1 MMADKDMALE
11 FAWFIENDGQLY
23 RSQTQSII
31 HNYAIKKIKGIYDA
45 KRAITGWLNLV
56 ENGIRKYKK
65 EFPGYYKIDKGTK
78 ILVAKHLAMTYAE
91 EIAMKVKKMRTLK
104 KAGKPWQRR

>member
-1 MMADKDMALE
+1 MVDKPMAWELYL
-11 FAWFIENDGQLY
+11 FIENDGQLY

-31 HNYAIKKIKGIYDA
+31 HNYAIRKIKGIYDA

-65 EFPGYYKIDKGTK
+65 EFPGYYNIGKETK
-78 ILVAKHLAMTYAE
+78 ILVAKHLANAYAE
-91 EIAMKVKKMRTLK
+91 EIAMKVRKMKTLK
-104 KAGKPWQRR
+104 KSGKPWQRR